1 MEISMIDF
9 FVSFFFFRYFFIQEN
24 SKLKSQKIRFNL
36 FVYTLNNNQFEKNVR
51 QWLLVHFEK
60 VDLLLL

>member
-1 MEISMIDF
+1 MEISLIDF